1 MNDFESCSKY
11 FFPKYHTLKRK
22 KTAKAKYLPRLKL
35 SFMEKAE
42 TRTHTTVAIGL
53 KRDTITGPFLLITH
67 ALKHIPPPLTDPPY
81 KKILI
86 TMFQHTQMLH
96 TLI

>member
-1 MNDFESCSKY
+1 MTLSKY
-11 FFPKYHTLKRK
+11 FSKIYHTLIRRK
-22 KTAKAKYLPRLKL
+22 SAKEKYLPRLKL
-35 SFMEKAE
+35 SFMVKAE

-67 ALKHIPPPLTDPPY
+67 ALKHVPPPFTNPPY
-81 KKILI
+81 KQILI
-86 TMFQHTQMLH
+86 TMFQHTTNVAY